1 MLQAHFRY
9 VIKFKN
15 FTFVLNLAKKMQFI
29 SQTQVDELTSGV
41 LVRED
46 PAPLPEDITLS
57 TECKNFEVQKLAII
71 SIFKAYLRFFSAM
84 LFSGKSNAIYL
95 TREYYQEYGCPFDLY
110 YYPFDTQVC
119 QKLCTQFT
127 QYLPIFSGII
137 QLCEMVFEV
146 QGKTDNY
153 VKLSK
158 DTEPGIEFLSSRK
171 LIEYE
176 IQMEALGNT

>member
-15 FTFVLNLAKKMQFI
+15 FTFTLSFAKKMQSI

-57 TECKNFEVQKLAII
+57 TECKNFAII
-71 SIFKAYLRFFSAM
+71 SIFEQVPIYVFFSAM

-127 QYLPIFSGII
+127 QYLPILSGNI

-176 IQMEALGNT
+176 IQMEALGN